1 MNKNAAS
8 QLGSP
13 TVLVVS
19 KDRAIPISDSLVI
32 ASLNQVYISI
42 SEAAKIL
49 AWVQQHQPDLI
60 VLDIG
65 WSQII
70 KLQLITALRLDW
82 LTRNIPIIVITNNQA
97 KQIDDQTILDCDAFL
112 VKPYAIKDL
121 EQTICS
127 LISTPACQKYPALR
141 PI

>member
-8 QLGSP
+8 QLSSP
-13 TVLVVS
+13 TVLVVG

-42 SEAAKIL
+42 LEAAKIL

-60 VLDIG
+60 VIDIG

-82 LTRNIPIIVITNNQA
+82 LTRNIPIIVITSNQA
-97 KQIDDQTILDCDAFL
+97 KQIDEQTTLDCDAFL
-112 VKPYAIKDL
+112 IKPYAIKDL

-127 LISTPACQKYPALR
+127 LISTPAC
-141 PI
+141 